1 MLWHKITEILAEK
14 LPESAYSLWI
24 NPLSAKENE
33 NSTLEVSCP
42 DTFFCTWV
50 KEKYLGAIQ
59 ESLHLLGQSDVRIVF
74 KTKDGGSV
82 SQSLLAAPAPHEPM
96 RLPDIPKVKSSIRTL
111 HPRSTFDEFIVGSC
125 NIMAHS
131 ACADIA
137 MNDSTVGSCVY
148 LKAGTGLGKSH
159 LTHAVAHHIIGHKP
173 GIRLNYLTAQQLT
186 AEMVKNIKNNTMTHF
201 KNKYHKQCDV
211 LLIEDVHTLAGR
223 LKTQAELSEAL
234 DILLENGKKIIFTS
248 SLGPREIPD
257 IDSSI
262 RSRLSSGIITAINPP
277 NLETRIKIIR
287 RKALINCLDLNEEH
301 ILYLAE
307 NLKGDI
313 RQVESTIISLKAQ
326 CSLMQAAPDFTM
338 IKETL
343 ANIIGNSR
351 QLSPVVIRDFIATQF
366 KIDIAELQS
375 KSRKQ
380 ALAFPRQI
388 AMYLS
393 RKYTEMPL
401 VDIGKAFNRDHST
414 VVHSIRVITD
424 KRIRNTSIRRQVEF
438 LEDKLEKKF
447 L

>member
-1 MLWHKITEILAEK
+1 MLWHNIKEILADK

-24 NPLSAKENE
+24 NPLSAKEND
-33 NSTLEVSCP
+33 NDTLEVACP
-42 DTFFCTWV
+42 DAFFCTWV
-50 KEKYLGAIQ
+50 TEKYLGAMQ
-59 ESLHLLGQSDVRIVF
+59 EALHALRRSDMRIVF
-74 KTKDGGSV
+74 RTKSGGSV
-82 SQSLLAAPAPHEPM
+82 SQPLLAAPQEPQ

-111 HPRSTFDEFIVGSC
+111 HPRFTFDEFIVGSC
-125 NIMAHS
+125 NILAHS
-131 ACADIA
+131 ACSDIA
-137 MNDSTVGSCVY
+137 MNDSTAGSCVY

-159 LTHAVAHHIIGHKP
+159 LTHAVANHIIGHKP
-173 GIRLNYLTAQQLT
+173 ATRLNYLTAQQLT
-186 AEMVKNIKNNTMTHF
+186 AEMVKNIKNNTMSHF

-211 LLIEDVHTLAGR
+211 LLIEDIHTLAGR
-223 LKTQAELSEAL
+223 LKTQAELSETL

-248 SLGPREIPD
+248 SMGPREIPD

-262 RSRLSSGIITAINPP
+262 RSRLSSGIITTINPP
-277 NLETRIKIIR
+277 NLETRVKIIR
-287 RKALINCLDLNEEH
+287 RKAVINCLDLKEEH

-307 NLKGDI
+307 NIKGDI

-326 CSLMQAAPDFTM
+326 CALMQATPDFTM

-351 QLSPVVIRDFIATQF
+351 QLSPVVIRDFIAGQF
-366 KIDIAELQS
+366 KLDVAELQS

-380 ALAFPRQI
+380 SLAFPRQI

-393 RKYTEMPL
+393 RKYTDMPL
-401 VDIGKAFNRDHST
+401 ADIGKAFNRDHST
-414 VVHSIRVITD
+414 VVHAIRVITD
-424 KRIRNTSIRRQVEF
+424 KRTRNTSIHRQVEF